1 MEKELFE
8 KIRSQY
14 CQEHSGVTVGKMMSS
29 DAMLYNNNVFA
40 FFSRKNKMV
49 FKLGKSF
56 DPVEQSFEVN
66 VFNPFKK
73 RGPLNGWFEVPI
85 TEKDQWWT
93 LTETALELIKQETK

>member
-1 MEKELFE
+1 
-8 KIRSQY
+8 
-14 CQEHSGVTVGKMMSS
+14 MSS
-29 DAMLYNNNVFA
+29 DAILYNNNVFA

-56 DPVEQSFEVN
+56 DPVEQAFEIN

-85 TEKDQWWT
+85 TEKEQWWI
-93 LTETALELIKQETK
+93 LTEKALELIKLETK